1 MRRHEFMKSPWS
13 ILLCLCASSSLA
25 ADYLK
30 AFPPAEAGMNRYVI
44 NLPEQADESAW
55 RVELMIGKTVQT
67 DAANRY
73 FFGGRLEVETIE
85 GWGFD
90 RYLLRELG
98 PMAGTLMAVDP
109 DAPKVERFI
118 TLGGEPQ
125 LLRYNSR
132 LPLVVYVP
140 AGVEVRYRFWR
151 ADPGVTHAEQ
161 G

>member
-1 MRRHEFMKSPWS
+1 MKT
-13 ILLCLCASSSLA
+13 LFALALTLATTMSLA
-25 ADYLK
+25 ADNMK
-30 AFPPAEAGMNRYVI
+30 AFPPADEGMVRYVI
-44 NLPEQADESAW
+44 NLPEQEDETGW
-55 RVELMIGKTVQT
+55 RVELQIGKTVQT

-73 FFGGRLEVETIE
+73 FFGGTLETETIQ

-90 RYLLRELG
+90 RHILRHLG

-109 DAPKVERFI
+109 DLPKVERFI
-118 TLGGEPQ
+118 TLGGEPR

-140 AGVEVRYRFWR
+140 EGVEVRYRFWR
-151 ADPGVTHAEQ
+151 ADADVAAAER

>member
-1 MRRHEFMKSPWS
+1 MRTLFAFVMALVSTT
-13 ILLCLCASSSLA
+13 SLA
-25 ADYLK
+25 ADNMK
-30 AFPPAEAGMNRYVI
+30 AFPPAEEGVVRYVI
-44 NLPEQADESAW
+44 NLPEQEDETGW
-55 RVELMIGKTVQT
+55 RVELLVGQTVQL

-73 FFGGRLEVETIE
+73 FFAGTLETETIE

-90 RYLLRELG
+90 RHILRQLG

-109 DAPKVERFI
+109 SAPKVDRFI
-118 TLGGEPQ
+118 TLGGEPR

-140 AGVEVRYRFWR
+140 EGVGVRYRFWR
-151 ADPGVTHAEQ
+151 ADADIATAER

>member
-1 MRRHEFMKSPWS
+1 MKTLFALVMALVTTMSF
-13 ILLCLCASSSLA
+13 A
-25 ADYLK
+25 ADNMK
-30 AFPPAEAGMNRYVI
+30 AFPPAEEGMVRYVI
-44 NLPEQADESAW
+44 NLPEQEDEAGW
-55 RVELMIGKTVQT
+55 RVELLIGKTVQL

-73 FFGGRLEVETIE
+73 FFAGTLETETIE

-90 RYLLRELG
+90 RHILRQLG

-109 DAPKVERFI
+109 DGPKVDRFI
-118 TLGGEPQ
+118 TLGGEPR

-140 AGVEVRYRFWR
+140 DGVEVRYRFWR
-151 ADPGVTHAEQ
+151 ADADIAAAER